1 MDLGIIIAISAI
13 GVAMIGSMLSMMFW
27 TRSESNSLRNDAKED
42 RKYFMQISRNLE
54 NIIISIEKEMRDFH
68 FRLLEIEK
76 GKK

>member
-42 RKYFMQISRNLE
+42 RKDFMQISRNLE
-54 NIIISIEKEMRDFH
+54 NVIISIEKEMRDFH